1 VTRRTAVLAALVA
14 AAVAVGAVSVL
25 VRPRT
30 DEPAP
35 EPVEE
40 RPSELT
46 LLVVPTDAG
55 PLAAVVGAGGTAP
68 PAVVL
73 LSGGVALTIPGQGD
87 GSLLEAAGL
96 PGRQAATTVAN
107 LLGVWVPHHATLE
120 PEALAAVVDRAGG
133 IELEG
138 ETRSGADVV
147 ATLETKQGRAIAWQE
162 TLRALFASGVTWEA
176 TDLLDSNGPAD
187 VAALLNAAAGASVEV
202 LPTEQITG
210 GMLSV
215 DPAEIRTLVAT
226 AFGAP
231 DREVVPVI
239 VLNGSGEPG
248 IGQLAAEHLVPGGFR
263 VVVSEN
269 ASDFGH
275 ETTQIVVA
283 SEDLR
288 PAAERVRDL
297 LGVGDVQIA
306 GPASGLADVTV
317 VIGKDFTA

>member
-1 VTRRTAVLAALVA
+1 VTRRATVLAALTA
-14 AAVAVGAVSVL
+14 AAIAVGAVLLL
-25 VRPRT
+25 VRSRT

-35 EPVEE
+35 APEE
-40 RPSELT
+40 RRASELT

-55 PLAAVVGAGGTAP
+55 PLAAVVGAGGTVP
-68 PAVVL
+68 PAIVL
-73 LSGGVALTIPGQGD
+73 LPGGVALTIPGQGD

-96 PGRQAATTVAN
+96 PARQAATTVAN

-120 PEALAAVVDRAGG
+120 METVAAVVDRAGG
-133 IELEG
+133 VELEG

-147 ATLETKQGRAIAWQE
+147 AALEKKQGRAIVWQE
-162 TLRALFASGVTWEA
+162 MLRALFASGVTWEA
-176 TDLLDSNGPAD
+176 TDLPDSNGPAD
-187 VAALLNAAAGASVEV
+187 IAGLLNAAAGASVEV
-202 LPTEQITG
+202 LPTEQVTAG
-210 GMLSV
+210 LLSV

-248 IGQLAAEHLVPGGFR
+248 IGQRAAERLIPGGFR

-275 ETTQIVVA
+275 ETTQVVAA